1 MYVYLKEM
9 PGYCHEMVSQN
20 EDGSHTIIV
29 NSILSREQQIEAYLH
44 ALKHIQYGHFDCGTA
59 DEVEREAHAEK
70 EE

>member
-44 ALKHIQYGHFDCGTA
+44 ALKHIRRGHFDCGTA